1 MIDGFY
7 NIAFTGN
14 AGSGFGMVIFRDGL
28 VAGAD
33 VSGAT
38 YDGEYAANPATGK
51 ISIRVRATF
60 PAGATPV
67 QTGVSLAASMTT
79 EMESFASIDDIVN
92 QKTILFRSLLGPVN
106 VACRKVRGFPA
117 NL

>member
-7 NIAFTGN
+7 SIAFTGN

-51 ISIRVRATF
+51 ISIRVQVML
-60 PAGATPV
+60 PAGATPAKLV
-67 QTGVSLAASMTT
+67 
-79 EMESFASIDDIVN
+79 
-92 QKTILFRSLLGPVN
+92 FR
-106 VACRKVRGFPA
+106 
-117 NL
+117 